1 VKKRLIVVALRR
13 CATLPNFGVIN
24 GFEELHQL
32 GDIRMFLLHRGGR
45 QGENNNCINI
55 ISYTV
60 KPFGSLYE
68 KSEISPAIAN
78 LIKMLT
84 TTM

>member
-1 VKKRLIVVALRR
+1 
-13 CATLPNFGVIN
+13 
-24 GFEELHQL
+24 
-32 GDIRMFLLHRGGR
+32 MFLLHRGGR

-68 KSEISPAIAN
+68 KIRNFPCDSKFDKNAYHYHVVERVNRGSLNMSIAHMG
-78 LIKMLT
+78 LIK
-84 TTM
+84 